1 MAGVFTHLHIAIYK
15 INAKIS
21 DWQRNTENAVMMSGG
36 MPDARKKKT
45 ARMCPKTVQKAK
57 IAEKYLKIKEIV
69 LPLQSAKNVRKLLK
83 Y

>member
-1 MAGVFTHLHIAIYK
+1 VIYK

-21 DWQRNTENAVMMSGG
+21 DWQSDTEIAIMMSDG
-36 MPDARKKKT
+36 MPDTRKKKN